1 MLTISF
7 LIIIAM
13 TDSTYFNASRNQLNR
28 SVNQHNQQGQQDQN
42 SNKETLGEKTRR
54 WKNKFM
60 NFLYERKGYKRVN
73 TTEDTSTKMSNML
86 FHR

>member
-1 MLTISF
+1 MTGIFILFSF

-54 WKNKFM
+54 WTNKSM
-60 NFLYERKGYKRVN
+60 NYLYERKGYKRVN
-73 TTEDTSTKMSNML
+73 TTENTSIKM
-86 FHR
+86 